1 MKAYVI
7 TYDLRTPNQ
16 NYNGLYEAIKT
27 TGRWWH
33 YLDSTWIIATDESP
47 AQIWSR
53 LEPFVDNNDNLLIME
68 VKNNSQGWLPQDAW
82 EWINENVPT
91 Y

>member
-53 LEPFVDNNDNLLIME
+53 LELFVDNNDNLLIME

-82 EWINENVPT
+82 EWINENVPK